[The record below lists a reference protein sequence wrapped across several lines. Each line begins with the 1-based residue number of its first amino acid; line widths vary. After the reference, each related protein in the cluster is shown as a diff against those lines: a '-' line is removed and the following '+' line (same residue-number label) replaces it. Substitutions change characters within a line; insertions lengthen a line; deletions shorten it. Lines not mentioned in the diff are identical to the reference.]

1 MNVGCRTVHLVA
13 VSALLGGVLW
23 GVDAER
29 LGPSLWL
36 AVGSGLGLV
45 ALESQ
50 ARPSWLTEGRGLAV
64 IGKLGLLA
72 LAPYA
77 GRHQGLLLVGV
88 VIVASVGAHLPRS
101 LRHWSFRALASDSS
115 AAEARCEPGLDG
127 VPATVAG
134 CSMTGEGP

>member
-1 MNVGCRTVHLVA
+1 MTGAGWTRLLNVGCRTVHLVA
-13 VSALLGGVLW
+13 VSTLVGGTLW

-50 ARPSWLTEGRGLAV
+50 THPWWLVEGRGLAV

-77 GRHQGLLLVGV
+77 GRHQGLLVVAV
-88 VIVASVGAHLPRS
+88 VILAIKYEDIVSASVPARTTS
-101 LRHWSFRALASDSS
+101 TTCLANRDSSS
-115 AAEARCEPGLDG
+115 AAW
-127 VPATVAG
+127 PAEFAAPT
-134 CSMTGEGP
+134 M